1 MSKSYPMELR
11 LRAIHFVN
19 AGQSRHQV
27 AKRLGAVSFSF
38 WRLFSNGLGTGAP
51 VTASQYENGWRDQ

>member
-1 MSKSYPMELR
+1 MELR
-11 LRAIHFVN
+11 LRANHFVN

-51 VTASQYENGWRDQ
+51 VTASRYENGCRDQ